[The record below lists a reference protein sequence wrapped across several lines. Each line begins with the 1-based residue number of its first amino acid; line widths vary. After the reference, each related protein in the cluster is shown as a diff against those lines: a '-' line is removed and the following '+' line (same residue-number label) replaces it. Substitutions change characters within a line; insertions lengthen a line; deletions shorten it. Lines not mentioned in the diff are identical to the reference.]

1 MSWFKPFKME
11 FAPFAEFGNPQVD
24 EILQAYDLPNTQHSI
39 LSLVTQRQQQNDV
52 LGLTLKLPPGYQVNS
67 EADFERLHDMLARAL
82 EPVGVRELN
91 LHFITQKGNGS
102 PHEPE
107 KGLSSAAM
115 QERRPEEY
123 NSAKKTQAEFESS
136 GQIQGQNNLPP
147 VIDAQAISG
156 QSKTTKSLATAFEP
170 SGQAQYQG
178 GQGQQQVSLPPV
190 LDAQAQSQAQSK
202 FQPQSQSPS
211 IIQSAQTATKPS
223 EAVRSEAEQREEQL
237 TTKRPAPPTQ
247 AQLKAHPRIKNVIVV
262 ASGKGGVGKSTTTVN
277 LALALQQTGARVGV
291 LDADIYGPSVPT
303 MLGTAGQ
310 TPLIENEQFVP
321 LEAYGMAVLSIG
333 NLTGDDNTPI
343 VWRGPKATGAL
354 MQLFNQTA
362 WPDLDYLLID
372 MPPGTGDI
380 QLTLAQ
386 RIPVTG
392 AVIVT
397 TPQHVALMD
406 AQKGIE
412 LFNKVNIPVLGV
424 VENMSTHVC
433 SSCGQ
438 VDEIFGT
445 GGGEQLSQRYQIP
458 LLGRLPLDASIR
470 QNADQ
475 GRPSVVAND
484 QAARYYK
491 DIALSMLVQLAKVP
505 TRERENNRIF

>member
-24 EILQAYDLPNTQHSI
+24 EILQAHYLPNTQHPI

-52 LGLTLKLPPGYQVNS
+52 LGLTLKLPAGYQVNS
-67 EADFERLHDMLARAL
+67 EADFEQLHNSLASAL
-82 EPVGVRELN
+82 EKVGIRELN
-91 LHFITQKGNGS
+91 LHFVTQKASGTQ
-102 PHEPE
+102 HERG
-107 KGLSSAAM
+107 KSVSSTAA
-115 QERRPEEY
+115 QELRPEEY
-123 NSAKKTQAEFESS
+123 NSVRRAQS
-136 GQIQGQNNLPP
+136 NLPP
-147 VIDAQAISG
+147 VIDAQEA
-156 QSKTTKSLATAFEP
+156 P
-170 SGQAQYQG
+170 SNSPLTRGE
-178 GQGQQQVSLPPV
+178 LPPV
-190 LDAQAQSQAQSK
+190 IDAQAQAQPIK
-202 FQPQSQSPS
+202 
-211 IIQSAQTATKPS
+211 S
-223 EAVRSEAEQREEQL
+223 EAVQREDEL
-237 TTKRPAPPTQ
+237 TSKRPAPPTQ
-247 AQLKAHPRIKNVIVV
+247 SQLKAHPRIKNVIVV

-277 LALALQQTGARVGV
+277 LALALQQTGAKVGV

-303 MLGTAGQ
+303 MLGTAGK
-310 TPLIENEQFVP
+310 TPLIENEQFIP

-333 NLTGDDNTPI
+333 NLTGDDNTPV

-433 SSCGQ
+433 SNCGHT
-438 VDEIFGT
+438 DEIFGT
-445 GGGEQLSQRYQIP
+445 GGGDKLSAAYQVP
-458 LLGRLPLDASIR
+458 LLGRLPLNASIR
-470 QNADQ
+470 HNADQ
-475 GRPSVVAND
+475 GKPSVIAND
-484 QAARYYK
+484 AAAIHYK
-491 DIALSMLVQLAKVP
+491 DIALAMLVQLAKIP
-505 TRERENNRIF
+505 SRERDSSRIF